1 VYLTASEYLAP
12 YESARRREFD
22 RDAWISVL
30 LDRYPAEEYLCRLAA
45 LNHAATD
52 DELTIQCQGRFLSR
66 LADGSANAVRR
77 ALDDRVGGRRRW
89 FLARQVVLRAMR
101 LVLVPPERVPGACP
115 DPGLAAVL
123 DGIDPDTAA
132 VVLVHLAGDVLQDEA
147 DAGQAG
153 PWGGS
158 TPAAMEMIANNIF
171 NDRDDD
177 GDLIAR
183 YRMLWL
189 DYGGRLTRHA
199 PRRPPADMLREA
211 AGLGL
216 DDMLALACHYW
227 APVKA
232 SRHGNPVRITAEGP
246 AGAAISPDQ
255 VRAFLDA
262 FSSAPAKLADA
273 LRQCPLPWQLGP
285 IQARP
290 LLRLGDD
297 VVVLDERYLIER
309 VTRGLYWLVH
319 DHEKQVY
326 GENARRAW
334 TQVWGE
340 MIETR
345 VEDQLRQM
353 TPSLVGGRHA
363 FFTEE
368 DLQAAFPGSK
378 SCDAGIDFGG
388 DVVLAEVMSGT
399 VKTQTRELAQASA
412 FEQDAERLVLDKA
425 PQLYAT
431 AANLLRVP
439 RPAASPLQAAP
450 GRIFPVVIVGGQF
463 PVNPLTVRYLA
474 EQLAAEGHQPDGT
487 MQPLL
492 VLDLE
497 ELEGCQALCQRRAL
511 TLPQL
516 LDAWQDSPYRDAAF
530 RHYLARYI
538 GGPGLGRPG
547 DISDELAASF
557 TAIRQRLEAEGTWM
571 PPPEPARGPGG
582 A

>member
-1 VYLTASEYLAP
+1 
-12 YESARRREFD
+12 
-22 RDAWISVL
+22 
-30 LDRYPAEEYLCRLAA
+30 
-45 LNHAATD
+45 
-52 DELTIQCQGRFLSR
+52 
-66 LADGSANAVRR
+66 
-77 ALDDRVGGRRRW
+77 
-89 FLARQVVLRAMR
+89 
-101 LVLVPPERVPGACP
+101 
-115 DPGLAAVL
+115 
-123 DGIDPDTAA
+123 
-132 VVLVHLAGDVLQDEA
+132 
-147 DAGQAG
+147 
-153 PWGGS
+153 
-158 TPAAMEMIANNIF
+158 
-171 NDRDDD
+171 
-177 GDLIAR
+177 
-183 YRMLWL
+183 
-189 DYGGRLTRHA
+189 
-199 PRRPPADMLREA
+199 
-211 AGLGL
+211 
-216 DDMLALACHYW
+216 
-227 APVKA
+227 
-232 SRHGNPVRITAEGP
+232 
-246 AGAAISPDQ
+246 
-255 VRAFLDA
+255 
-262 FSSAPAKLADA
+262 
-273 LRQCPLPWQLGP
+273 
-285 IQARP
+285 
-290 LLRLGDD
+290 
-297 VVVLDERYLIER
+297 VVVLDERCLIER

-353 TPSLVGGRHA
+353 APSLVGRQRA

-439 RPAASPLQAAP
+439 RSAASPLQASP

-474 EQLAAEGHQPDGT
+474 EQLAAEGHQPDST

-516 LDAWQDSPYRDAAF
+516 LDAWQNSPYRDAAF

-547 DISDELAASF
+547 DISDALAASF
-557 TAIRQRLEAEGTWM
+557 TAIRQRLGAEGTWM
-571 PPPEPARGPGG
+571 PPPEPARGLGG

>member
-22 RDAWISVL
+22 REAWISVL
-30 LDRYPAEEYLCRLAA
+30 LDRYPAEEYLCWLAA
-45 LNHAATD
+45 LNHVATD
-52 DELTIQCQGRFLSR
+52 DELTIECQARFLSR
-66 LADGSANAVRR
+66 LADGSAAAVRR
-77 ALDDRVGGRRRW
+77 AMDDRVGGPRRW

-101 LVLVPPERVPGACP
+101 LILVPPERVSGACP
-115 DPGLAAVL
+115 DPALAVVL
-123 DGIDPDTAA
+123 EGIDPETAA
-132 VVLVHLAGDVLQDEA
+132 VVLVHLAGDLLQDEA
-147 DAGQAG
+147 GAGQAG
-153 PWGGS
+153 PWGAS
-158 TPAAMEMIANNIF
+158 TPVAMEMIANNIF

-189 DYGGRLTRHA
+189 DHGGRLTRHT
-199 PRRPPADMLREA
+199 PRLPPADLLREA

-216 DDMLALACHYW
+216 DDMTALACHYW

-232 SRHGNPVRITAEGP
+232 SRHGNPVRIAAAGP
-246 AGAAISPDQ
+246 AGVAISPDQ

-262 FSSAPAKLADA
+262 FSSSPVELAAA
-273 LRQCPLPWQLGP
+273 LRQCPLPWQMGP

-319 DHEKQVY
+319 DHEKQTY

-353 TPSLVGGRHA
+353 APSLVGGRRA
-363 FFTEE
+363 FFAEE
-368 DLQAAFPGSK
+368 DLRAAFPGSK

-412 FEQDAERLVLDKA
+412 FREDAEKLVLDKA

-439 RPAASPLQAAP
+439 QPAASPLPAP
-450 GRIFPVVIVGGQF
+450 PDRIFPVVIVGGQF

-474 EQLAAEGHQPDGT
+474 EQVAAKGHQPDGKI
-487 MQPLL
+487 QPLL

-497 ELEGCQALCQRRAL
+497 ELEGCQALSQHMAL

-516 LDAWQDSPYRDAAF
+516 LDAWQNSPYPNAAF
-530 RHYLARYI
+530 RHYLACQI
-538 GGPGLGRPG
+538 GGPGLGRPS
-547 DISDELAASF
+547 DISDALAASF
-557 TAIRQRLEAEGTWM
+557 TAIQQRLGAEGTWV
-571 PPPEPARGPGG
+571 PPAHDPGG
-582 A
+582 P